1 VTDPVDALGS
11 DDYALPDLGL
21 AREAPDSWPA
31 RSPAGL
37 LFEDPL
43 LSLSPTGRTILAAA
57 HQVLK
62 RDGFAGLSVG
72 AVAKAAGENKSTI
85 LYHFGDKAGL
95 VTALTNSLLSDM
107 QVKLLPLIERKSRGG
122 NRIRIL
128 MDVHRSIARDSEYW
142 RTLYD
147 LLPHITRDRRLHAR
161 FKTLMDWYYEVILRT
176 LGLLDENGDNTEA
189 NLVASLM
196 LSVLE
201 GFALQRL
208 LMGPRGFD
216 LDARFRLWE
225 SLVTPLIERLAQ
237 ESSGDSDGPTERP

>member
-1 VTDPVDALGS
+1 MAASESAGHEDGDAYRVAAEVRDPTATLD
-11 DDYALPDLGL
+11 
-21 AREAPDSWPA
+21 EPA
-31 RSPAGL
+31 RSLTGPF
-37 LFEDPL
+37 FEDPFL
-43 LSLSPTGRTILAAA
+43 GLSPTGRKILEAA

-72 AVAKAAGENKSTI
+72 AVAKAADENKSTI

-95 VTALTNSLLSDM
+95 VTALTDSMISNM
-107 QVKLLPLIERKSRGG
+107 QSKLLPLIEEKSRRG
-122 NRIRIL
+122 NRIRTL
-128 MDVHRSIARDSEYW
+128 MEVHRSIARDSEYW

-161 FKTLMDWYYEVILRT
+161 FKALMDWYYGVILRT
-176 LGLLDENGDNTEA
+176 LGLPDESKDNTDA
-189 NLVASLM
+189 HLVASLM

-201 GFALQRL
+201 GFAMQRL

-225 SLVTPLIERLAQ
+225 SVITPLIEKLVADANPA
-237 ESSGDSDGPTERP
+237 EAT